1 MPSLSSRRLVV
12 LGVLVVAGTFARYA
26 KAAPAGE
33 SKIAVIVSSHA
44 HDAQAIDP
52 GMLRNIYL
60 KKIFVDPQGHAYI
73 PVNLPPDSR
82 LRQAFSRAAIGMS
95 ELRLQNY
102 WNQQYFQGVSPP
114 YVLGSE
120 AAVVEFVAKTPGA
133 IGYVKPCFVTAD
145 VHAVLLLTLPAA
157 SSLQPAGACPDRA
170 TH

>member
-1 MPSLSSRRLVV
+1 MVV
-12 LGVLVVAGTFARYA
+12 LGAFIVAGTFVRYTM
-26 KAAPAGE
+26 AAQAGE

-44 HDAQAIDP
+44 RDVPAIDP

-73 PVNLPPDSR
+73 PVNLPPDSK
-82 LRQAFSRAAIGMS
+82 LRQAFSRTAIGMS

-133 IGYVKPCFVTAD
+133 IGYVEPCFVTTD
-145 VHAVLLLTLPAA
+145 VATVQLLTVPVAA
-157 SSLQPAGACPDRA
+157 SFVPAEACPVRA
-170 TH
+170 AR

>member
-1 MPSLSSRRLVV
+1 MAPLSARWLAV
-12 LGVLVVAGTFARYA
+12 LGAVVVAGTCVRCAI
-26 KAAPAGE
+26 AAQTGE
-33 SKIAVIVSSHA
+33 SSIAVIVSSR
-44 HDAQAIDP
+44 DRGVQTMDP